1 MKLLRMFGIGTA
13 AAIAGSETKG
23 IVYKVSTCY
32 WLKINTKS
40 VRTNASDGAVY
51 PHIIH
56 FTYTADDK
64 EYHGKRYVQWNKR
77 CPYKDEIIT
86 VYYESE
92 KPDNYAVIV

>member
-1 MKLLRMFGIGTA
+1 MKLLRMFGVGTT

-32 WLKINTKS
+32 WFKVNTKPI
-40 VRTNASDGAVY
+40 RANASDGAVY

-56 FTYTADDK
+56 FTYTVDHQ
-64 EYHGKRYVQWNKR
+64 EYKGKRYVQWNKR

-86 VYYESE
+86 VYYEAG
-92 KPDNYAVIV
+92 KPENYEVIV

>member
-1 MKLLRMFGIGTA
+1 MKLLRMFGMGTT
-13 AAIAGSETKG
+13 AAIAGSDTKG

-32 WLKINTKS
+32 WFKINTKPL
-40 VRTNASDGAVY
+40 RTSASDGAVY

-56 FTYTADDK
+56 FTYTVDDK
-64 EYHGKRYVQWNKR
+64 EYHGKRFVQWNKR